1 MTELDSEGVPMS
13 ILAELGGQGVL
24 PSALNRQP
32 EIDGQRLQAKN
43 PFPIATA
50 RVPND
55 PGCDFDAV

>member
-1 MTELDSEGVPMS
+1 MS